1 MCSFGLRNSWTH
13 SHRDG
18 LGIVSRL
25 TLGRAQCPL
34 GMAERKAKELAL
46 RVLSARAHGL
56 LLRTVRSKLAHGM
69 ASALTGREIEILR
82 WAADGKTGKDI
93 GRILDISL
101 ATVRFHLKNAMY
113 KLDAANVSAAIARA
127 LMLDLLQGAGEVVFV
142 EEREISVR

>member
-1 MCSFGLRNSWTH
+1 
-13 SHRDG
+13 
-18 LGIVSRL
+18 
-25 TLGRAQCPL
+25 
-34 GMAERKAKELAL
+34 MAERKAKELAL